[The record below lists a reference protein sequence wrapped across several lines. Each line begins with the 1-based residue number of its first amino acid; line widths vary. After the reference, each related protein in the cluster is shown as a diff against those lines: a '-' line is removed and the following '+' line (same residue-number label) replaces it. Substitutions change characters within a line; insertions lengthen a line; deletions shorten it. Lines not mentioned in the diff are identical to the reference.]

1 MVAPWMETGR
11 SVPRA
16 GRGKDRAVCAPVI
29 GFHRRAA
36 IILLLSFSCVRADSQ
51 LDLKSALARLGGREA
66 VKARVDYQIAR
77 TEGAAEKQ
85 AGEEGRATV
94 AVEDGSAGM
103 RIFWSKAVIQAVN
116 DEHVAQ
122 DRDPDKRAPIQR
134 AMDELSATRL
144 NGYLNAAPELLR
156 KLEGAQLLEET
167 AGAWEGQ
174 PARILTFKLTPHL
187 NERSRKYVKEI
198 EITARLWIGADGVP
212 MAAENRTRLRG
223 RALLVISFE
232 SSETEEFRFREAGD
246 RLVVLQHVRE
256 ASGSGGG
263 ENSHEK
269 TTANLTL
276 ADS

>member
-1 MVAPWMETGR
+1 VVAPWMETGR